1 MFKQLAPVLAAALL
15 LSGCNKD
22 SSPDTTSAQK
32 PADVVVDEAT
42 GLQWLRCALGQTWQ
56 ADEKGGSHC
65 TGEAKQLSLMDA
77 QAQVGQLNTAQYQGI
92 SQWRLPS
99 IVELA
104 ALRKCDHGL
113 VDDTFELDMGP
124 QQAPVVIQRWCKNET
139 SIPTIDTAR
148 FPDTPHIK
156 FWSGSGSE
164 THQVF
169 YAVDFNNAWIG
180 LNEAAEELNAVRPV
194 ADKSQARN

>member
-1 MFKQLAPVLAAALL
+1 M
-15 LSGCNKD
+15 SGCKESPPD
-22 SSPDTTSAQK
+22 SAPAQK
-32 PADVVVDEAT
+32 PSAVVVDEAT

-56 ADEKGGSHC
+56 ADEKGGGHC
-65 TGEAKQLSLMDA
+65 TSEAKQLSLMDA
-77 QAQVGQLNTAQYQGI
+77 QAQVEQLNTTKYQGI

-113 VDDTFELDMGP
+113 VDDTFELDMSP
-124 QQAPVVIQRWCKNET
+124 QPEPVIIRRWCKNET
-139 SIPTIDTAR
+139 SIPTIDAAR
-148 FPDTPHIK
+148 FPDTPHLK

-164 THQVF
+164 RHQYF
-169 YAVDFNNAWIG
+169 YAVDFSNAWIG
-180 LNEAAEELNAVRPV
+180 LNEAAEETYAVRPV